1 MTETAKRIASG
12 EENDDSIA
20 NVRFVEQLLRQAQVK
35 FEEIAGTHIETLVDI
50 IVDQGEMDG
59 IISDLRV
66 KIDEMCRSF
75 EKELRRGMDELCAA
89 IPKLDEIKILRGE
102 RHTELEDQQLG

>member
-1 MTETAKRIASG
+1 
-12 EENDDSIA
+12 
-20 NVRFVEQLLRQAQVK
+20 
-35 FEEIAGTHIETLVDI
+35 
-50 IVDQGEMDG
+50 MDG

-102 RHTELEDQQLG
+102 RHTELEDQ